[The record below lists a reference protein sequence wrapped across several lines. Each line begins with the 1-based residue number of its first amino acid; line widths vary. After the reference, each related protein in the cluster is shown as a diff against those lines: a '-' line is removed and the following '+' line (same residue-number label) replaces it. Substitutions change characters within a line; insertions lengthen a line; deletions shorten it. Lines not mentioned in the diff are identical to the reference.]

1 MEVRALAWTH
11 LVECGQLDLERVAL
25 GGDGGGGVDVAGDGV
40 DGDGGG
46 GDDGVEGVGEG
57 GGVATAAAAAA
68 AAARRRSRLP
78 RRRRPRLAAARLPPP
93 KQLEL
98 SAALPGGR
106 LLEDLHDEVLPDPG
120 QGWGEGW
127 VGGLLPARGEVL
139 PVQLRERE
147 CGVAV
152 VL

>member
-57 GGVATAAAAAA
+57 GSVATAAAAAA
-68 AAARRRSRLP
+68 AAAAAV
-78 RRRRPRLAAARLPPP
+78 AAARLPPP

>member
-1 MEVRALAWTH
+1 MAWTR
-11 LVECGQLDLERVAL
+11 LFEWVQLDLERVAL
-25 GGDGGGGVDVAGDGV
+25 CSDGGGGVDVAGDGV

-68 AAARRRSRLP
+68 AAAG
-78 RRRRPRLAAARLPPP
+78 LPPP

>member
-25 GGDGGGGVDVAGDGV
+25 GGDGGGGVGIAGDGV

-68 AAARRRSRLP
+68 AAV
-78 RRRRPRLAAARLPPP
+78 AAAGLPPP

-120 QGWGEGW
+120 QGWG
-127 VGGLLPARGEVL
+127 
-139 PVQLRERE
+139 
-147 CGVAV
+147 
-152 VL
+152 

>member
-1 MEVRALAWTH
+1 V
-11 LVECGQLDLERVAL
+11 QLDLERVAL
-25 GGDGGGGVDVAGDGV
+25 CSDGGGGVDVAGDGV

-68 AAARRRSRLP
+68 AAAAAV
-78 RRRRPRLAAARLPPP
+78 AAARLPPP